1 MKINTLFSDKDGKDI
16 PVIAMDGRKLG
27 SNIFPEIN
35 TTANYSNALKTYNF
49 NLKGYENVEINF
61 YGHKSL
67 I

>member
-1 MKINTLFSDKDGKDI
+1 MVKTFQLL
-16 PVIAMDGRKLG
+16 PWMGRKLG

-35 TTANYSNALKTYNF
+35 TTANYSYALKTYNF

-67 I
+67 V